1 VSRDDDVAWIC
12 EVADLLA
19 ELGAKPSDRTR
30 RLLWDAA
37 GCRTARGSA
46 PHGRGARGA
55 AEPLYQA
62 WLGTHRVCNE
72 EAGLRDR
79 DRWEAR
85 EVLLD
90 DASTGLRSALGMPR
104 R

>member
-1 VSRDDDVAWIC
+1 VVWIC

-46 PHGRGARGA
+46 PQGRDARGA
-55 AEPLYQA
+55 VDPLYRA
-62 WLGTHRVCNE
+62 WLGTYRICNE
-72 EAGLRDR
+72 EPGLRDR
-79 DRWEAR
+79 DRMEAA

-90 DASTGLRSALGMPR
+90 DASTGLRYALGMPPR
-104 R
+104 